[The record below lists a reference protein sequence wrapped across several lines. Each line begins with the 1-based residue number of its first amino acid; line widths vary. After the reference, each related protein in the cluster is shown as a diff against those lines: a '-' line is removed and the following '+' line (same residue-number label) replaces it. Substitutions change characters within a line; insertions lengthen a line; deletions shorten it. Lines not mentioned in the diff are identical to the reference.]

1 MVEDNKYDPNLTKTA
16 FTKLVNQHKVFAII
30 SVYGSTPCT
39 AILEDIKREKVP
51 VWTTAA
57 TTQNMFDPPNRY
69 LFWYACSDEDNAIM
83 MVDYILNDLKV
94 KKPKLGLCYI
104 DDEWGKSALKGL
116 DTAAKKY
123 NLKYAA
129 AAYKR
134 TSKNLNP
141 QAMKLKAKGVEYC
154 FYAGY
159 APVYA
164 ALLKEANKIGWKP
177 TFFGDY
183 VTVDPRAFMAGELAD
198 GHYHFF
204 NLGLRHENSPGWK
217 KMETL
222 FNAKLGED
230 KAKEP
235 LGWRIM
241 PLMWNPL
248 LYLTQALQ
256 EIGPDLTR
264 EKLVEK
270 LESMKNYDDQGLGK
284 IQYAPGSRKGTHEYR
299 VLKCDFKNKK
309 FVPVTDWREPSLK
322 FGER

>member
-1 MVEDNKYDPNLTKTA
+1 
-16 FTKLVNQHKVFAII
+16 
-30 SVYGSTPCT
+30 
-39 AILEDIKREKVP
+39 
-51 VWTTAA
+51 
-57 TTQNMFDPPNRY
+57 
-69 LFWYACSDEDNAIM
+69 M